1 MGKDTATFEH
11 AKAYLHDWLRR
22 CKDDRAE
29 NIRCWADG
37 WLEILRA
44 TPPDAEPD
52 AEAVGYVIDRAAVE
66 RWVWDSL
73 QDIVSRRLHHDQPLG
88 EALRQWAGD
97 VVSRARTP
105 PKTPAGAPRRT
116 LARNYMI
123 VRALMILRDEC
134 GLTLMRNDA
143 SGSHSACDVLVELLA
158 DYGVTRSYK
167 TVAEV
172 WSKQPESG
180 YRPDEIELVN
190 GTYHWRMNSDPER
203 KEFLR

>member
-116 LARNYMI
+116 LARNHMI
-123 VRALMILRDEC
+123 VRALMTPA
-134 GLTLMRNDA
+134 G
-143 SGSHSACDVLVELLA
+143 
-158 DYGVTRSYK
+158 
-167 TVAEV
+167 
-172 WSKQPESG
+172 
-180 YRPDEIELVN
+180 
-190 GTYHWRMNSDPER
+190 
-203 KEFLR
+203 

>member
-37 WLEILRA
+37 WLEKLRA

-73 QDIVSRRLHHDQPLG
+73 QDIVSRRLRHDQPLG
-88 EALRQWAGD
+88 EALRRWASD
-97 VVSRARTP
+97 VLSGARTP
-105 PKTPAGAPRRT
+105 PKKPAGAPRRT
-116 LARNYMI
+116 LERNHMI
-123 VRALMILRDEC
+123 VRALILLRDEC
-134 GLTLMRNDA
+134 GLTIMRNDA
-143 SGSHSACDVLVELLA
+143 SEPVSACDVLVALLA
-158 DYGVTRSYK
+158 DSEVTLSYK

-180 YRPDEIELVN
+180 YRPDEIELID
-190 GTYHWRMNSDPER
+190 GTYRWRMNSDPER
-203 KEFLR
+203 KEFMR